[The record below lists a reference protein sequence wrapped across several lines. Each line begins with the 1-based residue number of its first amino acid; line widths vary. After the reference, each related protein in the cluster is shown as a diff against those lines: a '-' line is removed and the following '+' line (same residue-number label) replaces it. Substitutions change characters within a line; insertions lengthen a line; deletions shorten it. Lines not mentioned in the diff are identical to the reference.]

1 MIQNKGR
8 FRWRGIAP
16 FLLRPAVQKALQVGL
31 ADAVGSLRDA
41 DVRDLAFAA
50 FAPKRAFADLEIIGA
65 LLAVH
70 QRRLNGAGLCVC
82 CCHVV
87 LAVKSTGS
95 A

>member
-16 FLLRPAVQKALQVGL
+16 FLLRPAVQKGLQVAL
-31 ADAVGSLRDA
+31 ADAIGSLGDP
-41 DVRDLAFAA
+41 DVWDFSAAA
-50 FAPKRAFADLEIIGA
+50 FAPKCAFTDAEILGG
-65 LLAVH
+65 LLAVP
-70 QRRLNGAGLCVC
+70 QRRLNGAGLCVW